1 MVTFNI
7 LPVLGCLAAPPLA
20 YPPYPEQNQSQI
32 TLEMLQSPQLTIQK
46 FGALPL
52 LKNCFKLII

>member
-1 MVTFNI
+1 MTSNI

-32 TLEMLQSPQLTIQK
+32 SLEMIQ
-46 FGALPL
+46 L
-52 LKNCFKLII
+52 LKFN